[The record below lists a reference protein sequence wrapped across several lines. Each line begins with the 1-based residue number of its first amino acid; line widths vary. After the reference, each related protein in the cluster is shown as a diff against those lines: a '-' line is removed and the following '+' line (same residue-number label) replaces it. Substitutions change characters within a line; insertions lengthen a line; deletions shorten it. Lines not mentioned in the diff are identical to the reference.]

1 MFVPPHEEEVLK
13 GAFSHLHDSVHNV
26 NTLFHFLKKVYPD
39 HATIEYTILLHA
51 ILRMRE
57 IESLLHTQLD
67 YPVFGKE
74 IEMADMA
81 SLKRV
86 LKETLGVSC
95 YGYLDPTDLCA
106 GASKVECVNSDIHLY
121 RISIK

>member
-13 GAFSHLHDSVHNV
+13 RAFSHLHDSVHNV

-39 HATIEYTILLHA
+39 RATIEYTILLHA

-74 IEMADMA
+74 IEMADMTL
-81 SLKRV
+81 LKRV

-95 YGYLDPTDLCA
+95 YGYLDPTDLCS
-106 GASKVECVNSDIHLY
+106 GESKVECVNRDIHLY